1 MKKLFFAL
9 LATSLLST
17 AALAQVTV
25 TDPWVRATVP
35 QQKSAGAFMQLQSAT
50 PARLVEV
57 RSPLAGRSEIH
68 NMRMEGSVM
77 KMFPVK
83 GIDLPAGKAVH
94 LASGGYHVMLFNLK
108 QQLKEGETVPL
119 TLVVEDAKH
128 KRHEV
133 SVSVPVKPIGHSA
146 APAAGHPAGH

>member
-68 NMRMEGSVM
+68 NMRM
-77 KMFPVK
+77 
-83 GIDLPAGKAVH
+83 
-94 LASGGYHVMLFNLK
+94 
-108 QQLKEGETVPL
+108 
-119 TLVVEDAKH
+119 
-128 KRHEV
+128 
-133 SVSVPVKPIGHSA
+133 
-146 APAAGHPAGH
+146 